1 VFLKELALISPVQ
14 ANVLMLKRLQDKWK
28 VNGWRVVLILITF
41 ATGGSLTGIA
51 GKKLMSF
58 TGIENKVLYIPIY
71 IIVITAL
78 WPFLVLAVSIPLGQF
93 FFFKRYISR
102 MGTRILNKKEHK
114 HGGRDKTLQQST
126 SNL

>member
-1 VFLKELALISPVQ
+1 
-14 ANVLMLKRLQDKWK
+14 MLKQLQDKWK
-28 VNGWRVVLILITF
+28 VNGWRVLLILITF
-41 ATGGSLTGIA
+41 ATGGSLTGIV
-51 GKKLMSF
+51 GKKLMSL

-102 MGTRILNKKEHK
+102 MGARILNKKENK
-114 HGGRDKTLQQST
+114 QELRKEPRQQST
-126 SNL
+126 STL

>member
-1 VFLKELALISPVQ
+1 
-14 ANVLMLKRLQDKWK
+14 MLKRLQDKWK
-28 VNGWRVVLILITF
+28 VNGWRVLLILITF
-41 ATGGSLTGIA
+41 ATGGSLTGLA

-71 IIVITAL
+71 IIVITVL
-78 WPFLVLAVSIPLGQF
+78 WPLLVLAVSIPLGQF

-102 MGTRILNKKEHK
+102 MGTRILNKKETK
-114 HGGRDKTLQQST
+114 QRTREKTLQSE